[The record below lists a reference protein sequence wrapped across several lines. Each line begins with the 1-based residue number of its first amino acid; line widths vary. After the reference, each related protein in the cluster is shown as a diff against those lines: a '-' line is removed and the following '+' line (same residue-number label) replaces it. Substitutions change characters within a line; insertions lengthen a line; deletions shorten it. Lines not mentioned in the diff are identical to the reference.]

1 MPNATVNNQYSAEA
15 LYDGGWRSS
24 DLLYLALEYD
34 LSKSDAEELC
44 KDLADIEADEM
55 ENKEDE

>member
-1 MPNATVNNQYSAEA
+1 MPEASINPRYDAEA

-34 LSKSDAEELC
+34 LSKDEAVELC
-44 KDLADIEADEM
+44 KELADIEADEA
-55 ENKEDE
+55 EES